1 MTNFTS
7 ILYYSPMSAV
17 NKLPETEK
25 LETTEI
31 YCLTVLAARILEMKL
46 VGLKSAAPSRSSRG
60 KSLLPFPA

>member
-46 VGLKSAAPSRSSRG
+46 VGSWSHS
-60 KSLLPFPA
+60 